1 MCLYTF
7 CLESNNK
14 QMKIY
19 FQILILVFILF
30 SCKTKEK
37 KQVEQKVESQKTEV
51 KNQNTEWAKIMPS
64 VVKIDSY
71 DGNRILESGQ
81 GFFVAENLIVTKYS
95 LISKA
100 NKVFVSP
107 FDTNKKFIADK
118 YLAFDRINDLII
130 LEVDSV
136 IRKPIELFRGTV
148 PNSAKSLYISPN
160 TEKTIQLFTGK
171 VLNLATVK
179 GTKLYRI
186 TNRVRKSTFG
196 MPIFVS
202 NKKAIGIAFSAMA
215 NYEMQSF
222 VIPSTFIATLLKHRN
237 KKAATLES
245 LRSNSNKKV
254 SAANKKIRGLVLET
268 DAGNITIRLFNETP
282 AYRDN
287 FIKLAKEH
295 YFDSLLIHRV
305 IADFGIQSGAA
316 DTRYAEKGDNVG
328 WKGPGY
334 TIPAHIVSGLFHK
347 RGMIGSPRKP
357 DTKNQ
362 RRRSDGS
369 QFYIVSGRKYFDKEL
384 DELEEQ
390 NNYKF
395 SAKQRQTYKTVGGSP
410 HLDGTYTVFGEVIS
424 GMDVV
429 DEIVKV
435 ETDRQWRPLKD
446 IRLKRVR
453 ILK

>member
-1 MCLYTF
+1 
-7 CLESNNK
+7 
-14 QMKIY
+14 MKIY

-118 YLAFDRINDLII
+118 YVAFDRINDLII

-186 TNRVRKSTFG
+186 TNRIRKSTFG

>member
-1 MCLYTF
+1 
-7 CLESNNK
+7 
-14 QMKIY
+14 MKNY
-19 FQILILVFILF
+19 FQILLLILVLF

-37 KQVEQKVESQKTEV
+37 KEATQKAEQHKITAQN
-51 KNQNTEWAKIMPS
+51 KNAEWADIMPS

-71 DGNRILESGQ
+71 DGDRILESGQ
-81 GFFVAENLIVTKYS
+81 GFFVANNLVVTKYS

-107 FDTNKKFIADK
+107 FDTDKKFTANN
-118 YLAFDRINDLII
+118 YVAFDRINDLII
-130 LEVDSV
+130 LQVEGVK
-136 IRKPIELFRGTV
+136 RKPIELFSGTA

-160 TEKTIQLFTGK
+160 SEKTIQLFTGK
-171 VLNLATVK
+171 VLNLASVK

-202 NKKAIGIAFSAMA
+202 NEKAIGVAFSAIA

-222 VIPSTFIATLLKHRN
+222 AIPSTYISALLKKQN
-237 KKAATLES
+237 KIGATLES
-245 LRSNSNKKV
+245 LRSNSDEKI
-254 SAANKKIRGLVLET
+254 SAENKKIKGLVLET

-305 IADFGIQSGAA
+305 ITDFGIQSGAA

-334 TIPAHIVSGLFHK
+334 TIPAHIIPKLFHK

-357 DTKNQ
+357 DTKNERQ
-362 RRRSDGS
+362 RSDGS
-369 QFYIVSGRKYFDKEL
+369 QFYIISGRKYYDKEL

-390 NNYKF
+390 NDYKF
-395 SAKQRQTYKTVGGSP
+395 SSVQRQAYKTVGGSP
-410 HLDGTYTVFGEVIS
+410 HIDGTYTIFGEVIS
-424 GMDVV
+424 GMEVV
-429 DEIVKV
+429 DKIVSV
-435 ETDRQWRPLKD
+435 ETNRQWRPVED
-446 IRLKRVR
+446 IRLKRIT

>member
-118 YLAFDRINDLII
+118 YVAFDRINDLII

-186 TNRVRKSTFG
+186 TNRIRKSTFG